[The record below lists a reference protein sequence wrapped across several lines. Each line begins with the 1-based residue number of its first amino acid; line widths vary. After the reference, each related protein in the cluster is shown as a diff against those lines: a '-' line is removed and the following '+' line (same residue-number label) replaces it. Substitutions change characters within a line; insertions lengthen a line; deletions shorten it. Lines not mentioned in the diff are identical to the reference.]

1 MNNRIMILGLGLVW
15 LCLAACASDISQK
28 YAFSLVE
35 PAVSESTA
43 MQDETLRIIITPG
56 VYEIG
61 LLIDNLIWEPVMI
74 NWNDA
79 RYIDPDGKTQR
90 LIHRGIKLQEK
101 EAPQVSG
108 KLPPRESW
116 DELIIPFGKIKQS
129 MEGWY
134 IERLFDGYENRTPG
148 FEFGIV
154 LPVQT
159 KAGKSEY
166 HLKVK
171 ATRK

>member
-1 MNNRIMILGLGLVW
+1 MKKGMILILGLAGI
-15 LCLAACASDISQK
+15 CLAACASDISQK

-35 PAVSESTA
+35 PAISESTA

-61 LLIDNLIWEPVMI
+61 LLIDNLVWEPVFI

-90 LIHRGIKLQEK
+90 LIHRGIKLQDK
-101 EAPQVSG
+101 EVPQASG
-108 KLPPRESW
+108 KIRPRESL
-116 DELIIPFGKIKQS
+116 DELIIPFDKIKQS

-134 IERLFDGYENRTPG
+134 IEHLFDGYENRTPG

>member
-1 MNNRIMILGLGLVW
+1 MKKGMNLMLGLAGI
-15 LCLAACASDISQK
+15 CLAACASDISQK
-28 YAFSLVE
+28 YSFSLVE
-35 PAVSESTA
+35 PAISESTA
-43 MQDETLRIIITPG
+43 VQDETLRIIITPG
-56 VYEIG
+56 FYEIG
-61 LLIDNLIWEPVMI
+61 LLIDNLSWEPVII

-79 RYIDPDGKTQR
+79 RYLDPDRKTQR
-90 LIHRGIKLQEK
+90 LIHRGIKLQDREV
-101 EAPQVSG
+101 PQLSG
-108 KLPPRESW
+108 KIPPRESL
-116 DELIIPFGKIKQS
+116 DELIIPFDKIKQG

-148 FEFGIV
+148 FEFGII

-166 HLKVK
+166 HLQVK

>member
-1 MNNRIMILGLGLVW
+1 MKKGMIFILGLAWVS
-15 LCLAACASDISQK
+15 LAACASDISQK

-35 PAVSESTA
+35 PAVNPA
-43 MQDETLRIIITPG
+43 PAVQDETLRIIITPDF
-56 VYEIG
+56 YEIG
-61 LLIDNLIWEPVMI
+61 LMIENISWEPVAV

-79 RYIDPDGKTQR
+79 RYLDPDGKTQR
-90 LIHRGIKLQEK
+90 LIHRGIKLQDK
-101 EAPQVSG
+101 EAPQLSVEI
-108 KLPPRESW
+108 PPRESL
-116 DELIIPFGKIKQS
+116 DERIIPFDKIKQS

-134 IERLFDGYENRTPG
+134 IERLFDGYETRIPG

-154 LPVQT
+154 LPIQT

>member
-1 MNNRIMILGLGLVW
+1 MKKVMISIIGLAWLGFS
-15 LCLAACASDISQK
+15 ACASDISQK
-28 YAFSLVE
+28 YAFSLME
-35 PAVSESTA
+35 PALSESTA
-43 MQDETLRIIITPG
+43 IQDETLRIIITPG
-56 VYEIG
+56 YYDIG
-61 LLIDNLIWEPVMI
+61 LLIDNLIWEPVII

-90 LIHRGIKLQEK
+90 LIHRGIKLQDK
-101 EAPQVSG
+101 EVPQLS
-108 KLPPRESW
+108 LEIPPRESL
-116 DELIIPFGKIKQS
+116 DELIIPFDKIKQS

-148 FEFGIV
+148 FEFGII

-166 HLKVK
+166 RLKIK
-171 ATRK
+171 ATKK